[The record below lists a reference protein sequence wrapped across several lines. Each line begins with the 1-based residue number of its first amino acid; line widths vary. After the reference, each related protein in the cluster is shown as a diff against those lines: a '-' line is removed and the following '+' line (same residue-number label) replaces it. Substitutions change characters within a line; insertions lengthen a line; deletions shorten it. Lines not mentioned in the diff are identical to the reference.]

1 MAGML
6 KTSTLA
12 VTEKDQPSPCL
23 RSKMV
28 TASVAIPIML
38 SGSHHLPVGM
48 LVIVMPCSL
57 ISHSKRNSK
66 TIEKVWRY
74 TARVT
79 MDLIMVTQS

>member
-1 MAGML
+1 MAGVA

-28 TASVAIPIML
+28 TASVAIPML

-48 LVIVMPCSL
+48 LLTVMPCSL

-66 TIEKVWRY
+66 TIEQVMRY
-74 TARVT
+74 GALVAV
-79 MDLIMVTQS
+79 DLFMVTQS